1 MSVIIVIFNYNNKI
15 INIMKTINNAISASI
30 IGLAVAGILVV
41 GLGNP
46 VLGLLMMLPLFF
58 VNKNNNK

>member
-1 MSVIIVIFNYNNKI
+1 
-15 INIMKTINNAISASI
+15 MKTVNNAISALI

-58 VNKNNNK
+58 ANKNTTNK